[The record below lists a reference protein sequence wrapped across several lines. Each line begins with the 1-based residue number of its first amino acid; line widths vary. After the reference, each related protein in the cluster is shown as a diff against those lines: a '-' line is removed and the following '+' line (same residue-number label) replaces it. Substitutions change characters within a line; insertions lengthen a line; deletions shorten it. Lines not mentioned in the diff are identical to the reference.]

1 MGDRKMTDKLFL
13 VLLTVLLGSAN
24 AVAQPTSGQVGE
36 PAGPQVEVKVET
48 ITVEP
53 PTVIQIEV
61 EVDDIIDE
69 VLARLE
75 TVGPPTVL
83 GELFDWQ
90 GRLGEGQ
97 RIEIKGVIGA
107 ISAEATDDDLV
118 KVTARGTQI
127 PDRPVDFKVVE
138 HSGGVTIC
146 VMYPVDGNDCQAG
159 DKGQLRTP
167 KDKNVSVQF
176 AILVPRNVAF
186 AGRTTNG
193 DVTAIGLRRDVQAYT
208 VNGKV
213 RARDLGGTVE
223 ARSVNGSID
232 VSTTGHAR
240 AETVNGS
247 IDVSMGS
254 AKWAGELAFKAVNGS
269 VTLRLPEPI
278 DAEVYL
284 QTLNGSISTELPIAR
299 TSQSTKGRRLVEVEG
314 MLGDGG
320 RELRVTTTNGSVR
333 LQRRHAVGDAANSS
347 NDSTSVKIGARV
359 IQRFQEVFEEVFERV
374 QKELGDTSSGS

>member
-1 MGDRKMTDKLFL
+1 
-13 VLLTVLLGSAN
+13 
-24 AVAQPTSGQVGE
+24 
-36 PAGPQVEVKVET
+36 
-48 ITVEP
+48 
-53 PTVIQIEV
+53 
-61 EVDDIIDE
+61 
-69 VLARLE
+69 
-75 TVGPPTVL
+75 
-83 GELFDWQ
+83 
-90 GRLGEGQ
+90 
-97 RIEIKGVIGA
+97 
-107 ISAEATDDDLV
+107 
-118 KVTARGTQI
+118 
-127 PDRPVDFKVVE
+127 
-138 HSGGVTIC
+138 
-146 VMYPVDGNDCQAG
+146 MYPVDGNDCQAG
-159 DKGQLRTP
+159 DKGQLWTP

-186 AGRTTNG
+186 TGRTTNG

-254 AKWAGELAFKAVNGS
+254 AKWAGELAFKTVNGS

-284 QTLNGSISTELPIAR
+284 QTVNGSISTELPIAM
-299 TSQSTKGRRLVEVEG
+299 TLQLTKRRRLVEVEG

-347 NDSTSVKIGARV
+347 NDSTSVRIGAIV
-359 IQRFQEVFEEVFERV
+359 IQRFQEVFKEALERV